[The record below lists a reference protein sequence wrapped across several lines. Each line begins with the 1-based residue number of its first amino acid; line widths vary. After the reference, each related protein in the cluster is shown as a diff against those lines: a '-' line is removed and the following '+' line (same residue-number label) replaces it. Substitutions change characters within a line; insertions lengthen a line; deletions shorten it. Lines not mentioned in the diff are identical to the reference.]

1 MGDTKYILTSIY
13 ETLVPKML
21 MYNKYVMDLGMVDHT
36 CNHNTQQV
44 EALTD
49 FKTNLDVC
57 DSI

>member
-1 MGDTKYILTSIY
+1 
-13 ETLVPKML
+13 ML